1 MWRIRRGRHEA
12 QGMRHEDVRCCVE
25 APRPPIMGE
34 PVQHV
39 HALHWGSTCLHDI
52 GLWRGLAP
60 RFGTPIIGGWG
71 ALPCL
76 LALFVVFLLA
86 LLLCGCHQAMQ
97 EGSRLKPLESASIFA
112 DDRSSRS
119 FVPGTVARDDV
130 VQAAPVAPDS
140 MPIRLTRV
148 LLARGR
154 ERFDIYC
161 RPCHGASGDGRG
173 MIVRRG
179 FSPPPS
185 YHTDRLRNAPLSHF
199 YDVITNGY
207 GAMYPYGDRVKGD
220 DRWAVAAY
228 IRALQLSQHAPVAG
242 LPDGDRTHVEAAP

>member
-1 MWRIRRGRHEA
+1 
-12 QGMRHEDVRCCVE
+12 MRHEG
-25 APRPPIMGE
+25 RPYIHRRNRIPTVTQRTVSI
-34 PVQHV
+34 PTVIRV
-39 HALHWGSTCLHDI
+39 FAIAFTTI
-52 GLWRGLAP
+52 A
-60 RFGTPIIGGWG
+60 
-71 ALPCL
+71 L
-76 LALFVVFLLA
+76 LALA
-86 LLLCGCHQAMQ
+86 GCHQAMQ

-112 DDRSSRS
+112 DDRSSRN
-119 FVPGTVARDDV
+119 FVPGTVARDDM
-130 VQAAPVAPDS
+130 VQAAPLAPDA
-140 MPIRLTRV
+140 MPVPLTRA
-148 LLARGR
+148 LLDRGR

-242 LPDGDRTHVEAAP
+242 LPPADRNRLEAAP

>member
-1 MWRIRRGRHEA
+1 
-12 QGMRHEDVRCCVE
+12 
-25 APRPPIMGE
+25 
-34 PVQHV
+34 
-39 HALHWGSTCLHDI
+39 
-52 GLWRGLAP
+52 
-60 RFGTPIIGGWG
+60 
-71 ALPCL
+71 
-76 LALFVVFLLA
+76 
-86 LLLCGCHQAMQ
+86 MQ
-97 EGSRLKPLESASIFA
+97 EGSRLKPLEQASIFA
-112 DDRSSRS
+112 DDRSSRN

-130 VQAAPVAPDS
+130 VQAAPLPRDTLP
-140 MPIRLTRV
+140 MPLTRA
-148 LLARGR
+148 LLDRGR

-228 IRALQLSQHAPVAG
+228 IRALQLSQRAPVAA
-242 LPDGDRTHVEAAP
+242 LPDADRGRVEAAP